1 MVVPYSARRYRRAL
15 LLREPNGLMLAI
27 NPDFDTSRVVKF
39 FPTEVWTGVEE
50 IDEVEEDGDGS
61 GLERLKAAFSGCVEF
76 CVRLSKSNYQEIL
89 DSCRFSLITRS
100 ID

>member
-61 GLERLKAAFSGCVEF
+61 GLERLKAAFPGCVEI
-76 CVRLSKSNYQEIL
+76 CVRFSKSNYQEIL
-89 DSCRFSLITRS
+89 DSCIIFCFV
-100 ID
+100 

>member
-76 CVRLSKSNYQEIL
+76 CVRFSKSNYQEIL
-89 DSCRFSLITRS
+89 DSCIIFCFVWLI
-100 ID
+100 D